1 MIRFKLIAGEEKTRL
16 DVLPYP
22 SFILVLSLRDIEV
35 YKYICVTAGRS
46 PKVWCDVRRS
56 VDSAD

>member
-22 SFILVLSLRDIEV
+22 SFILVLSLRNIEV

-46 PKVWCDVRRS
+46 PKVRRS
-56 VDSAD
+56 VDPAD